1 MAFPGDLM
9 AVHGNTKFT
18 EADRVKARRLFV
30 EEGATA
36 DQVAAVIG
44 ASSRTVQGWVRDLG
58 WRDARAAWVEV
69 HGISLEE
76 LEDRALRKLLGR
88 LENEAATLEPDALL
102 ALLTN
107 INRFKALIAKQQG
120 FRLVDAA
127 LVVGEDFQ
135 AFVLREFPNEAP
147 RLLEAWKAFLDDV
160 SRRNG

>member
-1 MAFPGDLM
+1 M
-9 AVHGNTKFT
+9 AVHGNTRFG
-18 EADRVKARRLFV
+18 EEHRVKARRLFV

-36 DQVAAVIG
+36 DQVAKVIG
-44 ASSRTVQGWVRDLG
+44 ASSRTIQGWIRDLG
-58 WRDARAAWVEV
+58 WREARTAWMEV

-88 LENEAATLEPDALL
+88 LENEAATLEAGELL
-102 ALLTN
+102 SLLTN
-107 INRFKALIAKQQG
+107 VNRFKALIAKQQG

-135 AFVLREFPNEAP
+135 GFVLREFPNEAP

-160 SRRNG
+160 SRRTA

>member
-1 MAFPGDLM
+1 MT
-9 AVHGNTKFT
+9 VHGNTRFG
-18 EADRVKARRLFV
+18 EEHRVKARRLFV
-30 EEGATA
+30 EEGASA
-36 DQVAAVIG
+36 DQVAKVIG
-44 ASSRTVQGWVRDLG
+44 ASSRTVQSWIRDLG
-58 WRDARAAWVEV
+58 WREARATWVEV

-88 LENEAATLEPDALL
+88 LETSAATLEPEALL

-107 INRFKALIAKQQG
+107 VNRFKALIAKQQG